1 MSTVLVS
8 LDCLSV
14 AIGDWSLE
22 IHFLELLSNRSP
34 DLSEAPAGVES

>member
-8 LDCLSV
+8 SDFLSV
-14 AIGDWSLE
+14 AIGYRQLE

-34 DLSEAPAGVES
+34 NLSEVPAIMGS